1 MEDSQPYTRLP
12 APEAHRTSHEC
23 LLGCVADWGIYP
35 RPCWVPEGSLA
46 KIFGPVLLCFKPEI
60 DPGTPLDR
68 RGFPGTSLCTKNRYP
83 KLWQPQLLVAAM
95 YTSDF
100 FTVSDPK
107 IMVGIF
113 ACPGLFSSWI

>member
-1 MEDSQPYTRLP
+1 MMEDSQPYTRLP

-68 RGFPGTSLCTKNRYP
+68 RGFPGTSLCTKNRSP
-83 KLWQPQLLVAAM
+83 KLWQPQLLVAAGVRRSGVPAFWQSQRLGM
-95 YTSDF
+95 R
-100 FTVSDPK
+100 K
-107 IMVGIF
+107 
-113 ACPGLFSSWI
+113 SSQAG